1 MQDLLFDQLWTEPQA
16 DQYCPFTMFNASMG
30 YVDDEFLPSFGQDS
44 VSQSLFLNLEHSNSS
59 FDSLESA
66 VSPVDGLLVHD
77 NLFGEVD
84 DEFFF
89 DDHVSDVSSPR
100 EEVESPVSPATQHH
114 FGHYQQS
121 LEMHIQEEQAFDVD
135 DEIQED
141 SEEEKEVAPVAVKRT
156 TKRAPT
162 VTTAATRKPKSPR
175 SPDAKIAK
183 KPRAA
188 GGRKKRAAVAT
199 PVADHD
205 HVHDANVQTSCC
217 LSGCGNA
224 VTNRLRFSLRRNYTF
239 KNEFLDRNWNK
250 VCQYHYF
257 SDLYQHKKSANMH

>member
-16 DQYCPFTMFNASMG
+16 DQYCPFTLFNASVG
-30 YVDDEFLPSFGQDS
+30 YVDDDEFLPAFSQDTFT
-44 VSQSLFLNLEHSNSS
+44 QGLFIHTEHSNSS
-59 FDSLESA
+59 FDSFESA
-66 VSPVDGLLVHD
+66 VSSPVDGLMVQD

-89 DDHVSDVSSPR
+89 DDCSDVSSPR
-100 EEVESPVSPATQHH
+100 EEVESPLSPQPQHH

-121 LEMHIQEEQAFDVD
+121 LEMHIQEEQAFDSQ

-141 SEEEKEVAPVAVKRT
+141 SEEEKEVTPVVVKRT

-162 VTTAATRKPKSPR
+162 VTTTRKPKTPR
-175 SPDAKIAK
+175 SPEAKIAK
-183 KPRAA
+183 KPRAT
-188 GGRKKRAAVAT
+188 GGRKKRAVAT